1 MEAQTPSIVKYENI
15 TYNNEIYILEK
26 KRQSYLSMN
35 NKVDYKSNIDAL
47 FKKIH
52 VEQFS
57 LITNWRVAER
67 LLYNQDSKKDPPG
80 IRKEEK

>member
-1 MEAQTPSIVKYENI
+1 MNI
-15 TYNNEIYILEK
+15 
-26 KRQSYLSMN
+26 S
-35 NKVDYKSNIDAL
+35 
-47 FKKIH
+47 KIHLH

-57 LITNWRVAER
+57 LITNWRLAER